1 MSQRRRLF
9 LTGSERAEFEHIH
22 GPLTVDKSDPRF
34 VLVTEEEEA
43 LIAALPPGVPVRQG
57 QHPQDI
63 AAIRAQEVDAFKEA
77 GAEDVGEEAQG
88 KGALE
93 SKPLDVEPAA
103 DAAEDTSKSKKATKK
118 DDKSK

>member
-22 GPLTVDKSDPRF
+22 GPLVVDRQDPRF

-63 AAIRAQEVDAFKEA
+63 AAIRDQEIQAFEKA
-77 GAEDVGEEAQG
+77 GAEDVGTEAQG

-93 SKPLDVEPAA
+93 AKPLDVEPAA
-103 DAAEDTSKSKKATKK
+103 DAAEDTSKSKKSSKASTK
-118 DDKSK
+118 